1 MPTPRRWDRVADPSI
16 RVARLRLSK
25 CGMVMVLVGIIPR
38 PVVGVVAGIQEPAE
52 LANGMGDGFHRI
64 GDQIPILVR
73 GVPIRGRGSPL
84 TGSGV
89 RAAEPLIIRSQ
100 IGEARLGAGVIRSR

>member
-1 MPTPRRWDRVADPSI
+1 
-16 RVARLRLSK
+16 
-25 CGMVMVLVGIIPR
+25 MVLDGIIRR

-52 LANGMGDGFHRI
+52 LANGKGDGFHRI
-64 GDQIPILVR
+64 GGQTPILAR
-73 GVPIRGRGSPL
+73 GVPIRGRGSLL

-100 IGEARLGAGVIRSR
+100 IGGARLGAGVIRSR

>member
-1 MPTPRRWDRVADPSI
+1 
-16 RVARLRLSK
+16 
-25 CGMVMVLVGIIPR
+25 MVLVGIIRR
-38 PVVGVVAGIQEPAE
+38 PVVGVVVGIQEPAV
-52 LANGMGDGFHRI
+52 LANGKGDGFHRI